1 MKRFEA
7 RLALNIELKYKRCD
21 YLCKSFK
28 SLTPSNLPWW
38 QMGGL
43 FNHKKKDCEY
53 FFSKTCQVCFFTDK
67 CESDFKKNDNSLE
80 KSSRI
85 FEEVTFK
92 YISQQRAISKYG
104 ICESDLTGL
113 QCWKR
118 IPSPFSEDRKPV
130 IRYRL
135 ADVEERVNFLKNRV
149 SQNKGFTLLIL
160 NYILLIYSCLTYN
173 LDDLTKYK
181 SNCKPIHSAQSVF
194 FSPCKVQEIQQTEGV
209 SQVLLLETVYRIF
222 MKLPTISTHNSP

>member
-1 MKRFEA
+1 
-7 RLALNIELKYKRCD
+7 
-21 YLCKSFK
+21 
-28 SLTPSNLPWW
+28 
-38 QMGGL
+38 MGGL

-118 IPSPFSEDRKPV
+118 LSDTKPVALIICSIVPIFRIPSPFSEDRKPV

-173 LDDLTKYK
+173 LDDLTNYK
-181 SNCKPIHSAQSVF
+181 ANCKPIHSAQSVF
-194 FSPCKVQEIQQTEGV
+194 FHPAKFRKS
-209 SQVLLLETVYRIF
+209 S
-222 MKLPTISTHNSP
+222 KLRGSARFYF